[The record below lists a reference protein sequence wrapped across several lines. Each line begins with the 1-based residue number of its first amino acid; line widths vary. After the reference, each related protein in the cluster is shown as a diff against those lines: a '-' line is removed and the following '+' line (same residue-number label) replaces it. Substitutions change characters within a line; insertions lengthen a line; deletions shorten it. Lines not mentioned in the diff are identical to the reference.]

1 MSLITQCPNCATAF
15 RVTPLDLQ
23 AHGGDVRCGRCA
35 HVFNGYSML
44 ATLRE
49 LEPARPAP
57 PEAEQTAPGR
67 AAAAEMAQPNDVPE
81 PALRQASGIESGSP
95 LTQPADSS
103 VAQTVAEEAQHAVP
117 PAPAVPS
124 SIPAAGGQS
133 AKERPVEESSAE
145 EAPSGEREAAAM
157 PAESAMDRKV
167 AGNEPVWRIQETD
180 AQEQRAFTAG
190 NGREEPV
197 LGTPDGATQD
207 QEDFTEESYSPR
219 AYGSDKAESRQNT
232 ILWTFAW
239 ALGSLILLFFLAAQ
253 AAYLYR
259 AELAV
264 MAPAAKPYLARYC
277 ELLDCTIRLPQR
289 TKLLN
294 IETSDMQSDA
304 QRPGVITLSATV
316 RNHASYPQAFPL
328 FQLTLIDAKDR
339 PLASRTFLPETYL
352 GHKVEPTDAIAPNN
366 EINIS
371 LHLDSGDLN
380 PAGYRLSLL
389 YPGS

>member
-15 RVTPLDLQ
+15 RVTPLDLR

-57 PEAEQTAPGR
+57 PEAEQTARGIS
-67 AAAAEMAQPNDVPE
+67 AVAAEMGKPDHVPE
-81 PALRQASGIESGSP
+81 PALRQASGVESGSP
-95 LTQPADSS
+95 LTQPAGSS
-103 VAQTVAEEAQHAVP
+103 VAQTVAEEAQHGVP
-117 PAPAVPS
+117 PAPVASS
-124 SIPAAGGQS
+124 SIPATGEQS
-133 AKERPVEESSAE
+133 AEELPVEELRAG
-145 EAPSGEREAAAM
+145 EAPSGEPEAAAV
-157 PAESAMDRKV
+157 PDESSIDRKV
-167 AGNEPVWRIQETD
+167 GGKEPVWRIQETD
-180 AQEQRAFTAG
+180 AQQRAFTAG

-197 LGTPDGATQD
+197 LRTPEAATQD
-207 QEDFTEESYSPR
+207 QEEFSEESYTPR
-219 AYGSDKAESRQNT
+219 AYASDKAEIRQNA
-232 ILWTFAW
+232 IAWTFAW

-253 AAYLYR
+253 AVYLYR

-264 MAPAAKPYLARYC
+264 MAPVAKPYLARYC

-294 IETSDMQSDA
+294 IETSDMQPDT

-380 PAGYRLSLL
+380 AAGYRLSLL